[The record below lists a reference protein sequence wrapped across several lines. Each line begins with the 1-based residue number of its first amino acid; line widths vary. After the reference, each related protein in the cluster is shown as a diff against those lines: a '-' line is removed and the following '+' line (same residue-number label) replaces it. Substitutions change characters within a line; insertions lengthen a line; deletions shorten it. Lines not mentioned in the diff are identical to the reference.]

1 MMVGTAVLPSALAPA
16 CTDKVAASPA
26 GTKADE
32 KPGFASMIGGIGKV
46 PAPVEAKADD
56 DKTGTDHDKPA
67 SPETGDDAT
76 ILLALSAQAAP
87 LLVAPVPPAAVVPA
101 DVSKTTDK
109 TVPQGVPAKSAMAT
123 VPATLVA
130 DDTPPPAVVP
140 SEAKSP
146 PATLLAALSAKP
158 DATPTPTPTPP
169 APAAVVTDQPI
180 VAPLAVQG
188 STSAI
193 LLARAGGKPVAD
205 RAKSAKPVDADRDDA
220 VSATSDA
227 IPTTPIAAPAS
238 PALAA
243 SPTTAPIPDAGQSLA
258 TGGADRQLDLAKD
271 SAWLDGL
278 SRDIASTGDAKGTL
292 RFGLS
297 PQRLGDIQVEMKR
310 GDDGAAITLTTG
322 NAATQAILIDAK
334 PQLLADARAHGLH
347 ISDARVDLGGGATN
361 SDSGQR
367 SQARADTSAATTQQ
381 GADGESGR
389 HAQQRAQAEPEILGR
404 PARFAMTTA
413 TPEKTSVVV
422 NASETDARYA

>member
-16 CTDKVAASPA
+16 GTDKVAASPA

-56 DKTGTDHDKPA
+56 DKTGADSDKPA
-67 SPETGDDAT
+67 SQETGDDAA

-87 LLVAPVPPAAVVPA
+87 LLVAPVPPAAVVPV

-109 TVPQGVPAKSAMAT
+109 TLPQGVPAKSAMAT

-130 DDTPPPAVVP
+130 DDTPPPVAP
-140 SEAKSP
+140 SEVKSP
-146 PATLLAALSAKP
+146 PAALLAALTAEP
-158 DATPTPTPTPP
+158 DATPTPTPP

-220 VSATSDA
+220 VSASSDV
-227 IPTTPIAAPAS
+227 IPTTPIAAPT
-238 PALAA
+238 
-243 SPTTAPIPDAGQSLA
+243 SPTLAKNSTTTPIPDAGQSLA
-258 TGGADRQLDLAKD
+258 AGGADRQLDLAKD

-322 NAATQAILIDAK
+322 NAATQAILTDAK

-361 SDSGQR
+361 GDSGQR
-367 SQARADTSAATTQQ
+367 SQARADTSATTTQQ
-381 GADGESGR
+381 GGGGESGR

-404 PARFAMTTA
+404 PARFAMTIA
-413 TPEKTSVVV
+413 TPEKTSAVV

>member
-16 CTDKVAASPA
+16 GTDKVAASPA

-32 KPGFASMIGGIGKV
+32 KPGFASMIGGIGKA

-67 SPETGDDAT
+67 SQETGDDAA

-87 LLVAPVPPAAVVPA
+87 LLVAPVPPAAVVPV

-109 TVPQGVPAKSAMAT
+109 TLPQGVPAKSAMAT

-130 DDTPPPAVVP
+130 DDTPPPVAP
-140 SEAKSP
+140 SEVKSP
-146 PATLLAALSAKP
+146 PAALLAALTAEP
-158 DATPTPTPTPP
+158 DATPTPTPP
-169 APAAVVTDQPI
+169 APAAVVTDQPTA
-180 VAPLAVQG
+180 APLAVQG

-205 RAKSAKPVDADRDDA
+205 RAKSAKPVDVDRDDA
-220 VSATSDA
+220 VSVASDA
-227 IPTTPIAAPAS
+227 LPTTPIAAPTS
-238 PALAA
+238 PTLAA
-243 SPTTAPIPDAGQSLA
+243 NSTTTPIADAGQSLA

-322 NAATQAILIDAK
+322 NVATQAILTDAK

-361 SDSGQR
+361 GDSGQH
-367 SQARADTSAATTQQ
+367 SQARADASATTTQQ
-381 GADGESGR
+381 GGGGESGR

-404 PARFAMTTA
+404 PARFAMTIA
-413 TPEKTSVVV
+413 TPEKTSAVV